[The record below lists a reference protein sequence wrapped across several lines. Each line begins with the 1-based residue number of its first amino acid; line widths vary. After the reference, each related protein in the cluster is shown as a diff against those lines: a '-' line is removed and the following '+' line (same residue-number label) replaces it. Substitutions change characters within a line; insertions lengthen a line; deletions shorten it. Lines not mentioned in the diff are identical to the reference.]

1 MHRWERRL
9 KDLSIALENCTKNYF
24 EPDLFRFNSNHF
36 LTTAR
41 TVSFLFQKDKA
52 SIINFTDWHKKN
64 IVEAWQ
70 NDEIMK
76 WSISARNSIEKE
88 GDLDLHSQ
96 IQAILIFSYI
106 EDQDIKLT
114 LDRIEHL
121 NIGVKRLIRFA
132 RQKLPSGVSDVAVVK
147 IERSWIANTL
157 PHHEL
162 LQAFRYIYARMYE
175 ACSSL
180 SVHLEST
187 LESSIPE
194 ATSFDDLLTGN
205 KRAQYLKLN
214 STKIGNLVTRRYK
227 RDETFKPAEWI
238 YELAKEKALNPPT
251 NLIESVNFH
260 AKMAEAN
267 FNQFGNHMAMV
278 WLLNDRFEPIDYIAT
293 IPEDQAYKFIFWRT
307 IADRIHYLKAKSLI
321 WVSEAWLRSGVDK
334 NMTKIIRNLPITGE
348 VLSVVGVDGKSNYH
362 TIVWEIERANES
374 PNPTLKLLDESDNK
388 HLNPKEA
395 YYLIPAKRALEAVAL
410 TAT

>member
-24 EPDLFRFNSNHF
+24 EPELFRFNSNHF

-52 SIINFTDWHKKN
+52 SIIDFEDWHKKN

-76 WSISARNSIEKE
+76 WSITARNAIEKE
-88 GDLDLHSQ
+88 GDLDSHSV

-106 EDQDIKLT
+106 EEQDIKLN
-114 LDRIEHL
+114 LNKIEYLH
-121 NIGVKRLIRFA
+121 IGIKRLIRYT

-157 PHHEL
+157 PNHEL

-180 SVHLEST
+180 SNYLGGHLEA
-187 LESSIPE
+187 SIPS
-194 ATSFDDLLTGN
+194 ATSFDDLLTNN
-205 KRAQYLKLN
+205 KRVQYLKLN
-214 STKIGNLVTRRYK
+214 STKIGSLVSQRIKKDNNY
-227 RDETFKPAEWI
+227 
-238 YELAKEKALNPPT
+238 NPPEWLLKLAEET
-251 NLIESVNFH
+251 KAKPPTTLYDYVQFQ
-260 AKMAEAN
+260 AKMAEST
-267 FNQFGNHMAMV
+267 FNQFGNHMAMI
-278 WLLNDRFEPIDYIAT
+278 WLLNDQCQPIDYIAT

-307 IADRIHYLKAKSLI
+307 IADRIHYLRAKSLI

-362 TIVWEIERANES
+362 TIVWEIERVNES
-374 PNPTLKLLDESDNK
+374 PNPTLKLLDESDSK
-388 HLNPKEA
+388 HLKPNEA
-395 YYLIPAKRALEAVAL
+395 YYLIPARRALEAVAH